1 MRYNPF
7 MMTTPYRRQPNGR
20 PKPCCSQRPINRLVD
35 GMVTLGEI
43 AVIGGTTVGIL
54 QAFQK

>member
-1 MRYNPF
+1 MKPNPF
-7 MMTTPYRRQPNGR
+7 TITPYRRQPNR
-20 PKPCCSQRPINRLVD
+20 RYAPYQCQRPINRMVD
-35 GMVTLGEI
+35 GMVTLGEV